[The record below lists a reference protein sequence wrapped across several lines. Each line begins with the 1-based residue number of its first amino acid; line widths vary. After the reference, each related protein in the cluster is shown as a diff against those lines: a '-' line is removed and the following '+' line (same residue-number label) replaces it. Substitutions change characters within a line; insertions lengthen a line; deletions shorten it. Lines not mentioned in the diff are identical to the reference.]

1 MALFS
6 QIFTALLLLQLELHL
21 VGGSEAAPPQT
32 LGCSASTGVPGT
44 PGHNGLPGRDGR
56 DGKDGATGPKGEK
69 GEPGMRAQCRVAES
83 IGEASENRGQQES
96 DHCALISGP
105 SVQGPPGKAGPVG
118 PAGPPGPQG
127 PKGVP
132 GSPGSVP
139 NDLIKSLQSEVQAL
153 KARLTTA
160 EKILSFNTFRTV
172 GQKLFMVNKMDATFD
187 KGQKLCSDAGW
198 TLAVPRTEAE
208 NKALSEM
215 IIQLGAS
222 HAYIG
227 ATDREKEGQFVDVH
241 KAPLTF
247 TKWRKGEP
255 NNDKKSEHC
264 AGMYASGEWN
274 DFNCDTETKIICET
288 ESA

>member
-32 LGCSASTGVPGT
+32 LGCSASAGVPGT
-44 PGHNGLPGRDGR
+44 AGHNGLPGRDGR
-56 DGKDGATGPKGEK
+56 DGKVGAAGPKGEK
-69 GEPGMRAQCRVAES
+69 GEPG
-83 IGEASENRGQQES
+83 
-96 DHCALISGP
+96 L
-105 SVQGPPGKAGPVG
+105 SVEGPPGKAGPTGPTGPAGLVG
-118 PAGPPGPQG
+118 PAGPPGLQG
-127 PKGVP
+127 PKGDP

-139 NDLIKSLQSEVQAL
+139 NDLIKPLQSEIQAL

-247 TKWRKGEP
+247 TKWKKGEP
-255 NNDKKSEHC
+255 NNNKLAEHC
-264 AGMYASGEWN
+264 AGIFASGEWN
-274 DFNCDTETKIICET
+274 DFSCDVNRKIICEVIYK
-288 ESA
+288 SA